1 MWLPDGVKSLRIC
14 IIVSTA
20 WTRDGIVGAMHSIA
34 RQKFETLYSVLP
46 TPPRTTHWAVDC
58 MVRRWV
64 MEVARYIHCV
74 LTAACLSNCTRRPC
88 TRTQLTAHCQLAMK
102 TNLSNARQSHSHM
115 APPCMHPGIHRTLSL
130 PSCLYTRWDRK
141 SETKKFIIY
150 STCLCVSLKSIERNP
165 VI

>member
-1 MWLPDGVKSLRIC
+1 MVWLPDGVKSLRIC

-88 TRTQLTAHCQLAMK
+88 TRTLLTVNWQWKPISRMHDKVTL
-102 TNLSNARQSHSHM
+102 M

-141 SETKKFIIY
+141 SETKKFII
-150 STCLCVSLKSIERNP
+150 
-165 VI
+165 